1 MYPHGSFLRN
11 CPPKVGNTN
20 AKGAPQGRRGQ
31 ALPAVAFPLP
41 QRGLGFS
48 FYETVMD
55 DELYKSQTPDFQH
68 PLFRASGRDGK
79 GGAENSGCEANFV
92 QLIIRSACEAS
103 ACDL

>member
-1 MYPHGSFLRN
+1 
-11 CPPKVGNTN
+11 
-20 AKGAPQGRRGQ
+20 
-31 ALPAVAFPLP
+31 
-41 QRGLGFS
+41 
-48 FYETVMD
+48 MD